1 MKMIGNNEFH
11 IKWWDLGEMSN
22 TRIKLYPFSIYYERN
37 FDKDDTRIQ
46 FGIGIFNYR
55 IGICLDYIG

>member
-11 IKWWDLGEMSN
+11 IKWCDLGEMSN
-22 TRIKLYPFSIYYERN
+22 TRIKLYPFSIYYERS

-55 IGICLDYIG
+55 IGICLDLVN